1 MHDLRTCIVHGRR
14 DVSEVET
21 FGMVLKRLRLR
32 KGFKKQEDLAR
43 KLKMKGR
50 GSIDPWERDLY
61 RPASIEKV
69 LDIADA
75 LGLDD
80 AERRELLTA
89 YDPVTYPSVAE
100 SAYPRC
106 DCYAQE
112 QLPDNY
118 IERPEILAAVRE
130 WLLNIAPTRAKTST
144 AKQTIAL
151 HGMGGIGKSVIA
163 RALCDDPLLQ
173 AAFPDGILFAKL
185 GKTPNTR
192 SKLRTWIDTLGGTIS
207 ENAPT

>member
-1 MHDLRTCIVHGRR
+1 MQRTLHNLRTCVGYRRR
-14 DVSEVET
+14 DTSKVET
-21 FGMVLKRLRLR
+21 FGMALKRLRLR

-69 LDIADA
+69 LEIADT

-100 SAYPRC
+100 SAFPRC
-106 DCYAQE
+106 
-112 QLPDNY
+112 
-118 IERPEILAAVRE
+118 
-130 WLLNIAPTRAKTST
+130 
-144 AKQTIAL
+144 
-151 HGMGGIGKSVIA
+151 
-163 RALCDDPLLQ
+163 
-173 AAFPDGILFAKL
+173 
-185 GKTPNTR
+185 
-192 SKLRTWIDTLGGTIS
+192 
-207 ENAPT
+207 